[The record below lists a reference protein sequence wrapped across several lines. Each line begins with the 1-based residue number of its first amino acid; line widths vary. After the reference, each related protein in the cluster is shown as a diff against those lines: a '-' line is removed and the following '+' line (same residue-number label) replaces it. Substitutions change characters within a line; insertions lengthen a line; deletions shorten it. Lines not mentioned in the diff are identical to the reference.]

1 MRTKRAESYS
11 PSFSTELH
19 SNLAPLLFE
28 RVQVD
33 KQLVVLDIG
42 LAMPSTVDLFSNFK
56 CKLIFVDLY
65 SAEVLSQDC
74 PQDSVQDC
82 PQDSVQDCPQDSVQD
97 SVQDCFQDSSEKNA
111 HQQLVD
117 QFTAALNLDAKTKI
131 DICLFWDFFNYLD
144 GTLFKAFI
152 EALHPY
158 ISDNACGYGLG
169 VLNARCQLPNVQY
182 GISKLDNLNQYSR
195 SDAQK
200 PVYPHSQRDLN
211 NLLGYFDVDK
221 SRLMPDGR
229 VEYFIAQGS
238 DSKFAK
244 KAIFQ

>member
-1 MRTKRAESYS
+1 VRTKRAENYS
-11 PSFSTELH
+11 QSLNTELH

-42 LAMPSTVDLFSNFK
+42 LAMPATVELFSSFK
-56 CKLIFVDLY
+56 CKLIFADLY
-65 SAEVLSQDC
+65 SAEMLSQDTLEEH
-74 PQDSVQDC
+74 SE
-82 PQDSVQDCPQDSVQD
+82 
-97 SVQDCFQDSSEKNA
+97 DSSQEQV
-111 HQQLVD
+111 HQQLVE
-117 QFTAALNLDAKTKI
+117 QFTVALNLDADTKI

-158 ISDNACGYGLG
+158 INDNTCGYGLG
-169 VLNARCQLPNVQY
+169 VLNARCELPNYQY
-182 GISKLDNLNQYSR
+182 GISKLNKLNQYLR
-195 SDAQK
+195 SEEQK

-244 KAIFQ
+244 KAIF

>member
-1 MRTKRAESYS
+1 MRTKRAENYS
-11 PSFSTELH
+11 QSLNTELH

-42 LAMPSTVDLFSNFK
+42 LAMPATVELFSSFK
-56 CKLIFVDLY
+56 CKLIFADLY
-65 SAEVLSQDC
+65 SAEMLSQDTLEEH
-74 PQDSVQDC
+74 SE
-82 PQDSVQDCPQDSVQD
+82 
-97 SVQDCFQDSSEKNA
+97 DSSQEQV
-111 HQQLVD
+111 HQQLVE
-117 QFTAALNLDAKTKI
+117 QFTVALNLDADTKI

-144 GTLFKAFI
+144 GTLLKAFM

-158 ISDNACGYGLG
+158 INDNTCGYGLG
-169 VLNARCQLPNVQY
+169 VLNARCELPNYQY
-182 GISKLDNLNQYSR
+182 GISKLNKLYQYLR
-195 SDAQK
+195 NEEQK
-200 PVYPHSQRDLN
+200 PVYPYSQRDLN

-244 KAIFQ
+244 KAIF

>member
-1 MRTKRAESYS
+1 MRTKRAENYS
-11 PSFSTELH
+11 QSLNTELH

-42 LAMPSTVDLFSNFK
+42 LAMPATVELFSSFK
-56 CKLIFVDLY
+56 CKLIFADLY
-65 SAEVLSQDC
+65 SAEMLSQDTLEEH
-74 PQDSVQDC
+74 SE
-82 PQDSVQDCPQDSVQD
+82 
-97 SVQDCFQDSSEKNA
+97 DSSQEQV
-111 HQQLVD
+111 HQQLVE
-117 QFTAALNLDAKTKI
+117 QFTVALNLDADTKI

-158 ISDNACGYGLG
+158 INDNTCGYGLG
-169 VLNARCQLPNVQY
+169 VLNARCELPNYQY
-182 GISKLDNLNQYSR
+182 GISKLNKLNQYLR
-195 SDAQK
+195 SEEQK

-244 KAIFQ
+244 KAIF

>member
-1 MRTKRAESYS
+1 VRTKRAENYS
-11 PSFSTELH
+11 QSLNTELH

-42 LAMPSTVDLFSNFK
+42 LAMPATVELFSSFK
-56 CKLIFVDLY
+56 CKLIFADLY
-65 SAEVLSQDC
+65 SAEMLSQDTLEEH
-74 PQDSVQDC
+74 SE
-82 PQDSVQDCPQDSVQD
+82 
-97 SVQDCFQDSSEKNA
+97 DSSQEQV
-111 HQQLVD
+111 HQQLVE
-117 QFTAALNLDAKTKI
+117 QFTVALNLDAEIKI

-158 ISDNACGYGLG
+158 INDNTCGYGLG
-169 VLNARCQLPNVQY
+169 VLNARCELPNYQY
-182 GISKLDNLNQYSR
+182 GISKLNKLNQYLR
-195 SDAQK
+195 SEEQK

-244 KAIFQ
+244 KAIF

>member
-1 MRTKRAESYS
+1 MRTKRAENYS
-11 PSFSTELH
+11 QSLNTELH

-42 LAMPSTVDLFSNFK
+42 LAMPATVELFSSFK
-56 CKLIFVDLY
+56 CKLIFADLY
-65 SAEVLSQDC
+65 FAEMLSQDTLEEH
-74 PQDSVQDC
+74 SE
-82 PQDSVQDCPQDSVQD
+82 
-97 SVQDCFQDSSEKNA
+97 DSSQEQV
-111 HQQLVD
+111 HQQLVE
-117 QFTAALNLDAKTKI
+117 QFTVALNLDADTKI

-158 ISDNACGYGLG
+158 INDNTCGYGLG
-169 VLNARCQLPNVQY
+169 VLNARCELPNYQY
-182 GISKLDNLNQYSR
+182 GISKLNKLNQYLR
-195 SDAQK
+195 SEEQK

-244 KAIFQ
+244 KAIF

>member
-1 MRTKRAESYS
+1 MRTKRAESYNQS
-11 PSFSTELH
+11 LNTELH
-19 SNLAPLLFE
+19 SNFAPLMFE

-42 LAMPSTVDLFSNFK
+42 LAMPATVDLFSNFK
-56 CKLIFVDLY
+56 CKLIFADLY
-65 SAEVLSQDC
+65 SAEMLFPDT
-74 PQDSVQDC
+74 PQDT
-82 PQDSVQDCPQDSVQD
+82 PQDIPE
-97 SVQDCFQDSSEKNA
+97 DSSEEKG

-117 QFTAALNLDAKTKI
+117 QFTAALNLDVETKI

-144 GTLFKAFI
+144 GTLLKAFM

-158 ISDNACGYGLG
+158 INDNTCGYGLG
-169 VLNARCQLPNVQY
+169 VLNARCELPNYQY
-182 GISKLDNLNQYSR
+182 GISKLNKLYQYLR
-195 SDAQK
+195 NEEQK
-200 PVYPHSQRDLN
+200 PVYPYSQRDLN

-244 KAIFQ
+244 KAIF

>member
-1 MRTKRAESYS
+1 MRTKRAENYS
-11 PSFSTELH
+11 QSLNTELH

-42 LAMPSTVDLFSNFK
+42 LAMPATVELFSSFK
-56 CKLIFVDLY
+56 CKLIFADLY
-65 SAEVLSQDC
+65 SAEMLSQDTLEEH
-74 PQDSVQDC
+74 SE
-82 PQDSVQDCPQDSVQD
+82 
-97 SVQDCFQDSSEKNA
+97 DSSQEQV
-111 HQQLVD
+111 HQQLVE
-117 QFTAALNLDAKTKI
+117 QFTVALNLDAEIKI

-158 ISDNACGYGLG
+158 INDNTCGYGLG
-169 VLNARCQLPNVQY
+169 VLNARCELPNYQY
-182 GISKLDNLNQYSR
+182 GISKLNKLNQYLR
-195 SDAQK
+195 SEEQK

-244 KAIFQ
+244 KAIF

>member
-1 MRTKRAESYS
+1 VRTKRAENYS
-11 PSFSTELH
+11 QSLNTELH

-42 LAMPSTVDLFSNFK
+42 LAMPATVELFSSFK
-56 CKLIFVDLY
+56 CKLIFADLY
-65 SAEVLSQDC
+65 SAEMLSQDTLEEH
-74 PQDSVQDC
+74 SE
-82 PQDSVQDCPQDSVQD
+82 
-97 SVQDCFQDSSEKNA
+97 DSSQEQV
-111 HQQLVD
+111 HQQLVE
-117 QFTAALNLDAKTKI
+117 QFTVALNLDAETKI

-158 ISDNACGYGLG
+158 INDNTCGYGLG
-169 VLNARCQLPNVQY
+169 VLNARCELPNYQY
-182 GISKLDNLNQYSR
+182 GISKLNKLNQYLR
-195 SDAQK
+195 SEEQK

-244 KAIFQ
+244 KAIF

>member
-1 MRTKRAESYS
+1 MRTKRAENYS
-11 PSFSTELH
+11 QSLNTELH

-42 LAMPSTVDLFSNFK
+42 LAMPATVELFSSFK
-56 CKLIFVDLY
+56 CKLIFADLY
-65 SAEVLSQDC
+65 SAEMLSQDTLEEH
-74 PQDSVQDC
+74 SE
-82 PQDSVQDCPQDSVQD
+82 
-97 SVQDCFQDSSEKNA
+97 DSSQEQV
-111 HQQLVD
+111 HQQLVE
-117 QFTAALNLDAKTKI
+117 QFTVALNLDADTKI

-158 ISDNACGYGLG
+158 INDNTCGYGLG
-169 VLNARCQLPNVQY
+169 VLNARCELPNYQY
-182 GISKLDNLNQYSR
+182 GISKLNKLNQYLR
-195 SDAQK
+195 SEEQK

-211 NLLGYFDVDK
+211 NLLGYFSIDK

-229 VEYFIAQGS
+229 VEYILSQDV
-238 DSKFAK
+238 DSKFSK
-244 KAIFQ
+244 NSIF

>member
-1 MRTKRAESYS
+1 VRTKRAENYS
-11 PSFSTELH
+11 QSLNTELH

-42 LAMPSTVDLFSNFK
+42 LAMPATVELFSSFK
-56 CKLIFVDLY
+56 CKLIFADLY
-65 SAEVLSQDC
+65 SAEMLSQDTLEEH
-74 PQDSVQDC
+74 SE
-82 PQDSVQDCPQDSVQD
+82 
-97 SVQDCFQDSSEKNA
+97 DSSQEQV
-111 HQQLVD
+111 HQQLVE
-117 QFTAALNLDAKTKI
+117 QFTVALNLDADTKI

-158 ISDNACGYGLG
+158 INDYTCGYGLG
-169 VLNARCQLPNVQY
+169 VLNARCELPNYQY
-182 GISKLDNLNQYSR
+182 GISKLNKLNQYLR
-195 SDAQK
+195 SEEQK

-244 KAIFQ
+244 KAIF